1 MEIIIVAQTEIFT
14 RQFLHASEAP
24 LLPLTLKLFPNI

>member
-1 MEIIIVAQTEIFT
+1 MERIIVAHIKLFT
-14 RQFLHASEAP
+14 RQFLYASEAP